1 MTDTHNG
8 SRFNDE
14 DIHELAR
21 SLESHDFDRIA
32 PPASVWEDIS
42 AGLEEELAASEASAR
57 RRSRRWFN
65 PSPMLAIAAAT
76 LLMVGVA
83 AAVVSRSGN
92 TARTDGEQVASASM
106 TDADLPVATD
116 ETAQATVV
124 CGGGRCEV
132 DVDLTGLPEAGDDAD
147 LELWVINGDVTDMHS
162 LGIVTESGRYPLP
175 DGVTADD
182 FPIVDISIE
191 PRDGVAA
198 HSGQSVLRGIFES
211 I

>member
-1 MTDTHNG
+1 MTDIRHP
-8 SRFNDE
+8 RFTDG
-14 DIHELAR
+14 DVLELAR
-21 SLESHDFDRIA
+21 SIEAHDFDRIA
-32 PPASVWEDIS
+32 PPALVWENIS
-42 AGLEEELAASEASAR
+42 ADLEEEIAASEALAR

-65 PSPMLAIAAAT
+65 GSPLLAIAAAT

-83 AAVVSRSGN
+83 AAVVSR
-92 TARTDGEQVASASM
+92 TDIATRVDESEVAAATL
-106 TDADLPVATD
+106 TDADLPMATD
-116 ETAQATVV
+116 ESATATVV
-124 CGGGRCEV
+124 CQGDTCEI
-132 DVDLTGLPEAGDDAD
+132 DVELTGLPESGDGAD

-162 LGIVTESGRYPLP
+162 LGLVTESGRFPLP

-198 HSGQSVLRGIFES
+198 HSGQSVLRGVFES